1 MQSCVEL
8 NYHTA
13 KVYHSVLSIVWLEVF
28 VFLIPPHLDGML
40 DNPRGPP
47 SIKHVNTHLYK
58 WVGRVTDRES
68 YQVSYLTTQHNTTQQ
83 L

>member
-58 WVGRVTDRES
+58 
-68 YQVSYLTTQHNTTQQ
+68 
-83 L
+83 